1 MNKIIPTLIDYT
13 YTAFD
18 VNTFDS
24 SNAVM
29 TPLIALSADL
39 SRNLLIDLNYKQ

>member
-1 MNKIIPTLIDYT
+1 MNKIIPTLID

-39 SRNLLIDLNYKQ
+39 YRNLLIDLNYKQ